1 MSTWSKRIA
10 WTIFTAL
17 LTAGTRAASA
27 GDEVL
32 PRYAVEGAR
41 LQAKPARESADGRYA
56 LDARLKPA
64 DSGPQTAG
72 GLTLKATLAP
82 AGTTAACSADGLI
95 FSNSFE

>member
-32 PRYAVEGAR
+32 PRYAVEGGR
-41 LQAKPARESADGRYA
+41 LDAKPARESSDGRYT
-56 LDARLKPA
+56 LDARLGAA
-64 DSGPQTAG
+64 DDSPQTGSGIA
-72 GLTLKATLAP
+72 LKAKLIATA
-82 AGTTAACSADGLI
+82 TAACDTSGLI
-95 FSNSFE
+95 FANSFE